1 MKSSRAPSPDLEEL
15 YRQVARIRYFETAL
29 RELWQDGLISGEM
42 HMGTGEEAVIAG
54 VVSHLEDGD
63 ALAVDHRSTPPL
75 AVRGVSLKS
84 MVLELLGSQKGLCR
98 AMGGHM
104 HLFSKEHLAA
114 SSGIVGSSAALGA
127 GFALAA
133 QHLRPGKIAVAFFGE
148 GAMNQ
153 GMLLETL
160 NLAVAWK
167 LPLVLVCKD
176 NGYAITTRSRS
187 VSGGSLVK
195 RARSFGMPAEC
206 VDGLRVDRVWGAAE
220 AAVRRARGG
229 RGPTFIH
236 ARCLHLDG
244 HFLGDPILRVYKEP
258 VKQLSQISG
267 PLAAATVKSPGARLV
282 HRLCSLMGIGRS
294 LLGVGCGSYLP
305 FMDPLDT
312 SGKLI
317 DPQARAAIDEEAK
330 AETEAAIREAL
341 EEAGVSP

>member
-1 MKSSRAPSPDLEEL
+1 MTGAEICEYNFFGLIRIDQQLTGGEHVRHRKAPSPDLEEL

-29 RELWQDGLISGEM
+29 DRLWHDGLISGEM

-98 AMGGHM
+98 GMGGHM
-104 HLFSKEHLAA
+104 HLFSREHLAA

-133 QHLRPGKIAVAFFGE
+133 QHLRPGRIAVAFFGE

-153 GMLLETL
+153 GMLLEAF

-176 NGYAITTRSRS
+176 NGWSITTRTRS
-187 VSGGSLVK
+187 VTGGSLVK

-206 VDGLRVDRVWGAAE
+206 VNGLRVDRVWGVAQD
-220 AAVRRARGG
+220 AVKRARGG
-229 RGPTFIH
+229 RGPSFIH
-236 ARCLHLDG
+236 ARCIHLDG
-244 HFLGDPILRVYKEP
+244 HFLGDPILRIYKEP
-258 VKQLSQISG
+258 LKQLGQISL
-267 PLAAATVKSPGARLV
+267 PLAAAAVKSPGAKPF
-282 HRLCSLMGIGRS
+282 HRLHSLMGISRS
-294 LLGVGCGSYLP
+294 LFGVGCGSYQI
-305 FMDPLDT
+305 
-312 SGKLI
+312 G
-317 DPQARAAIDEEAK
+317 RAH
-330 AETEAAIREAL
+330 
-341 EEAGVSP
+341 V